1 MCCDRECQFC
11 IDRNRECSENGARVG
26 GCTEFRADLAI
37 PEVADAEQNDDFRP
51 VPGVRKARA

>member
-1 MCCDRECQFC
+1 MCDRECKNCLKRRTCEWQ
-11 IDRNRECSENGARVG
+11 DGGA
-26 GCTEFRADLAI
+26 GCMEFAPDLAI